1 MAGTGAEF
9 IRISR
14 IPICKVNRPQAT
26 QSQKEYLL
34 FPLSRREVLRSAGSG
49 FGMLALS
56 ALIGQ
61 RSRASENA
69 ALKPLAPKEPH
80 FSARAKRLIF
90 IHLNGAVSHH
100 DTFDFKPQLV
110 KDNGKGGPGGGVL
123 TASRFKFKQYG
134 QTGSWFSE
142 LLPNL
147 ARHADKLTWLRGL
160 HTDTPAHPQAVVQLH
175 TGSANAA
182 LTRPS
187 MGAWLLYGLG
197 SENQDV
203 PGYITINPPPNF
215 GGAVNY
221 GSAFLPAHFQ
231 GPRIDDRGY
240 LPNLKQFTSSTLQ
253 RMQLDLIQAMN
264 RELATRPGAPDQL
277 DGVIESYE
285 LGFRMQ
291 HRVPELLDLSKEPQ
305 IVKDAYGVKD
315 GQGAAFARQCLI
327 ARRLSEAGVR
337 FVEICQPGWD
347 HHNNLH
353 KGLIDRCESIDRP
366 VSALLTDLDQR
377 GLLDETLVL
386 FGSEFGRQPTS
397 QGQDGRDH
405 NITGYPMFLVGAG
418 VKLGYTHGT
427 TDEYG
432 IKAVEGRMHTNDLH
446 ATLLALMG
454 LDHKALTYRYAGR
467 DFRLTDVK
475 GEVASEIFA

>member
-1 MAGTGAEF
+1 MIHCSTF
-9 IRISR
+9 
-14 IPICKVNRPQAT
+14 
-26 QSQKEYLL
+26 L
-34 FPLSRREVLRSAGSG
+34 FSRRHVLKTASAG
-49 FGMLALS
+49 FGMVALAGLLDQK
-56 ALIGQ
+56 AK
-61 RSRASENA
+61 AEEKTA
-69 ALKPLAPKEPH
+69 PHPLAPKKPH
-80 FSARAKRLIF
+80 FPAKAKRLIF
-90 IHLNGAVSHH
+90 VHMNGAISHH
-100 DTFDFKPQLV
+100 DTFDYKPQLI
-110 KDNGKGGPGGGVL
+110 KDHGKAGPGGGIL
-123 TASRFKFKQYG
+123 TESKFKFKQYG
-134 QTGSWFSE
+134 ETGSWFSE

-147 ARHADKLTWLRGL
+147 AKHADKICWLRGL
-160 HTDTPAHPQAVVQLH
+160 YTDTPAHPQAVVQMH

-231 GPRIDDRGY
+231 GSRIDDRGN
-240 LPNLKQFTSSTLQ
+240 LPNLKASTASSLQ
-253 RMQLDLIQAMN
+253 RKQLDLIQAMN
-264 RELATRPGAPDQL
+264 RDLAATSGAPDQL
-277 DGVIESYE
+277 DGVIQSYE
-285 LGFRMQ
+285 LGFKMQ
-291 HRVPELLDLSKEPQ
+291 SKVPELLDISKEPQ
-305 IVKDAYGVKD
+305 VVKAAYGIKE
-315 GQGAAFARQCLI
+315 GPAGSFARQCLM
-327 ARRLSEAGVR
+327 ARRLSQAGVR

-353 KGLIDRCESIDRP
+353 KGLIDRCGSIDQP
-366 VSALLTDLDQR
+366 VAALLTDLDQR

-386 FGSEFGRQPTS
+386 FGSEFGRQATA

-418 VKLGYTHGT
+418 VKKGYTHGA

-432 IKAVEGRMHTNDLH
+432 IRAVEGRMHTNDLH

-454 LDHKALTYRYAGR
+454 LDHERLTYRYSGR
-467 DFRLTDVK
+467 DFRLTDIK
-475 GEVASEIFA
+475 GDVAREIFV